1 MKRNIRR
8 VLIGLACAAAA
19 LVLVGVQKYYP
30 KYRDFREQ
38 TNYRFASIADFFYQL
53 GEARLLSYQFSDQD
67 VSDIEVGSQ
76 HIRTM
81 EIVTSQGNMYLQA
94 VAVKS
99 AFGTYYR
106 FLTAITILTGI
117 LSLRQI
123 SLINLTV
130 SRGSRHCSWMADSFF
145 RSSHPAIFWTATAD
159 RLSRSE
165 SIRTII
171 SIIPS
176 IRAICSCFGLR
187 GMNCRRDII
196 SRALMTPFLASTMKA
211 WSTLTRERS
220 CIVKRIGEGDR
231 TC

>member
-99 AFGTYYR
+99 VFGTYYR
-106 FLTAITILTGI
+106 FFDCHYDIDWDL
-117 LSLRQI
+117 
-123 SLINLTV
+123 V
-130 SRGSRHCSWMADSFF
+130 S
-145 RSSHPAIFWTATAD
+145 TAD
-159 RLSRSE
+159 FSDKLDGFAR
-165 SIRTII
+165 IK
-171 SIIPS
+171 
-176 IRAICSCFGLR
+176 
-187 GMNCRRDII
+187 
-196 SRALMTPFLASTMKA
+196 ALQLDGGFLFQVIAS
-211 WSTLTRERS
+211 S
-220 CIVKRIGEGDR
+220 
-231 TC
+231 

>member
-53 GEARLLSYQFSDQD
+53 GRPDCYSYQFSDQD

-106 FLTAITILTGI
+106 FFDCLTILTGI

-130 SRGSRHCSWMADSFF
+130 SLRIKALQLDGGFLFQVIASSYFLDSNGRPLESFRINQDYYFNHSEYPGYLQLFWVEGDELPEGYHLSCLDDSFF
-145 RSSHPAIFWTATAD
+145 SVD
-159 RLSRSE
+159 YE
-165 SIRTII
+165 
-171 SIIPS
+171 
-176 IRAICSCFGLR
+176 GLVDSYQR
-187 GMNCRRDII
+187 EKLCREANR
-196 SRALMTPFLASTMKA
+196 
-211 WSTLTRERS
+211 
-220 CIVKRIGEGDR
+220 
-231 TC
+231 

>member
-106 FLTAITILTGI
+106 FFDCHYDIDWDLVSTADFSDKLDGFARIKALQLDGGFLFQVIASSYFLDSNGRPLESFRI
-117 LSLRQI
+117 NQDYYFNHSEYPGYLQLFWVEGDELPEGYHLSCLD
-123 SLINLTV
+123 
-130 SRGSRHCSWMADSFF
+130 DSFF
-145 RSSHPAIFWTATAD
+145 SVD
-159 RLSRSE
+159 YE
-165 SIRTII
+165 
-171 SIIPS
+171 
-176 IRAICSCFGLR
+176 GLV
-187 GMNCRRDII
+187 D
-196 SRALMTPFLASTMKA
+196 SYQ
-211 WSTLTRERS
+211 RERLY
-220 CIVKRIGEGDR
+220 REANR
-231 TC
+231 